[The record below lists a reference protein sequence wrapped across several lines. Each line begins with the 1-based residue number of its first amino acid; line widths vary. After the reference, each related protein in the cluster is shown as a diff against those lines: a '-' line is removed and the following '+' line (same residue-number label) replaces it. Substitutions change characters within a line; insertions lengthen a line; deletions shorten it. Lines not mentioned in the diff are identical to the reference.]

1 MPDLFQLV
9 RSIDTGCLIELR
21 VDAGNGR
28 QVDDGTPAEALPD
41 IGDDVDC
48 PETVRIR
55 DQASLMSRDGIDNL
69 CDKTIGLLV
78 NTSIKLAIT
87 TVVIK
92 WGR

>member
-55 DQASLMSRDGIDNL
+55 DQASLMSREGIDNL
-69 CDKTIGLLV
+69 CVIKPSLLV

>member
-55 DQASLMSRDGIDNL
+55 DQASLMSREGIDNL
-69 CDKTIGLLV
+69 CDKTIAVGEHQY
-78 NTSIKLAIT
+78 
-87 TVVIK
+87 
-92 WGR
+92 